1 MRSPE
6 RRTQAGASM
15 LLTVSFMLIV
25 VMFLALV
32 VDTGRLYME
41 KRRIQRIADLA
52 ALDTADRAT
61 LCGSTQSADLLALA
75 QASATRNG
83 FTGTLTASQ
92 VQPGYIATSGGVRS
106 FVQNTINVEA
116 VRVQATRTVPASL
129 FAGGLFGQQV
139 VIGATS
145 VAQRP
150 LTAGI
155 MAGTNL
161 LTVDTKSS
169 VLLAPVVAG
178 LFGKSN
184 LNVNID
190 ALTYQG
196 MAQIGITLRD
206 FLGPN
211 GVNVL
216 TTDLTVGGINSALQS
231 SVTLY
236 DVINQSV
243 ALLNAAP
250 GGTLA
255 SSLNSLHSGIKS
267 ASLKLSDIL
276 VVNSS
281 QALDAWVNVA
291 DIINAAAYAANMSNA
306 VDVTPN
312 ISIPGLTNTTLT
324 LKVIQ
329 PPQIAYGRPGTD
341 ASGNKFTVAKTAQ
354 LKLLVS
360 SKVTLSPI
368 ANMAIGVGVMSG
380 AGQLWFKSGTCQTLS
395 NPYNIVLN
403 GITSAAVFGVGDPTW
418 MASNDNWGTNAS
430 LLAPPT
436 PTGHPATVTTV
447 PVVGISVTTQMGSGL
462 PMASGAG
469 TDATYLVSSKSTQLP
484 MTQNISSGLSSLSN
498 SIGGLTLTPTVSIS
512 PLVTCPSVL
521 YALVCSTVTTL
532 VGTAVSTLSPLV
544 TSVVSQILDPLLTQL
559 GININ
564 SMAATL
570 ERINDKG
577 AVLTI

>member
-1 MRSPE
+1 
-6 RRTQAGASM
+6 M

-41 KRRIQRIADLA
+41 KRRIQRITDLA

-61 LCGSTQSADLLALA
+61 LCGSALASDLLALA

-92 VQPGYIATSGGVRS
+92 VQPGYIATSNGVRS
-106 FVQNTINVEA
+106 FVQNTTNVEA
-116 VRVQATRTVPASL
+116 VRVQITRTVPASL
-129 FAGGLFGQQV
+129 FAGGIFGQQV
-139 VIGATS
+139 VIGATA

-161 LTVDTKSS
+161 LRVDTKNSP
-169 VLLAPVVAG
+169 LLAPVLAG
-178 LFGKSN
+178 LFGKNN
-184 LNVNID
+184 LNVNLD

-216 TTDLTVGGINSALQS
+216 TSDLTVGGINSALQTN
-231 SVTLY
+231 VTLY

-267 ASLKLSDIL
+267 ANLKLSDIL

-281 QALDAWVNVA
+281 QALNAWVNVA
-291 DIINAAAYAANMSNA
+291 DIINAAAYAANMNSA
-306 VDVTPN
+306 VDITPSV
-312 ISIPGLTNTTLT
+312 SIPGLTNTSVS

-329 PPQIAYGRPGTD
+329 PPQVAYGRPGTD

-360 SKVTLSPI
+360 STLTLSPI
-368 ANMAIGVGVMSG
+368 ANMAVGVGFMSG
-380 AGQLWFKSGTCQTLS
+380 AGQLWFKSGSCQTLS
-395 NPYNIVLN
+395 NPYSIVLN
-403 GITSAAVFGVGDPTW
+403 GNTAAAVFGVGDPTW

-436 PTGHPATVTTV
+436 PTGHPATVSTV
-447 PVVGISVTTQMGSGL
+447 PLLGFSVTTQMGSGL
-462 PMASGAG
+462 PMVSGSA
-469 TDATYLVSSKSTQLP
+469 TDSTFSVSNKSTQLP
-484 MTQNISSGLSSLSN
+484 MTQNINTGLNSLAN
-498 SIGGLTLTPTVSIS
+498 SIGGLTLSPTVSVA
-512 PLVTCPSVL
+512 PLVTCP
-521 YALVCSTVTTL
+521 ALVC
-532 VGTAVSTLSPLV
+532 TAVSTIVSTAASTLSPVV
-544 TSVVSQILDPLLTQL
+544 TSVVSTILDPLLTQL